1 MATAADVTL
10 THLTGAQ
17 IVAEYLIR
25 AGVPYAAG
33 IPGHGS
39 WALVDALARREPE
52 IRLIPVMHEQ
62 SAAHL
67 ADGYFRASGRPIA
80 AFTSI
85 GPGAANT
92 TVGVATAY
100 VDSSAFLLLIGSV
113 HTHMQGRSVLQEV
126 DRTHDANFARVLEPI
141 VKRWWQPSRVD
152 MVPFALHRAF
162 NEMLNGRPGPVLL
175 DLPMDVQTD
184 DAPVSLPPIEER
196 GGRGTRPRP
205 DAHETERAARLL
217 AGAERP
223 VIVAGGGVITA
234 EASADL
240 VAIAEYLG
248 APVVTTWMGKGA
260 IPEDHA
266 LNGWS
271 VGDTASTSGNKLAA
285 GADVILSVGCRFT
298 DWSASSYRKGVSFA
312 IPPSKLIQ
320 VDVDPREIGKNY
332 PVEAALVGDAQAA
345 LRDLLDALRQA
356 TPSRARSFTDQP
368 YFGQIQK
375 LKAEWEQIQA
385 ARRDSP
391 ARPITQT
398 RALFELRQVLDR
410 RTIVTSGAGVVQAS
424 VRQDFPVYEP
434 RTHLTSGGYSTMGFT
449 VPAAIGAKLAQPDRT
464 VVGIAGDGDFLQ
476 TMQELAT
483 AAMLNQPVLFV
494 VLNNA
499 GWISIKGGQL
509 ANFGQISMT
518 DFKRPN
524 GAVYS
529 PAYAEIARNFGIHG
543 EKVDDPAAIGPAVQR
558 ALATQGPALLEV
570 TVARDYPE
578 AGATK
583 AGWWDAPIPTYLP
596 EKRRAYDEGRA
607 EEQP

>member
-1 MATAADVTL
+1 MATAADVTTTRL
-10 THLTGAQ
+10 NGAQ

-25 AGVPYAAG
+25 AGVPYATG

-39 WALVDALARREPE
+39 WTIVDAVARREPA

-67 ADGYFRASGRPIA
+67 ADGYFRACGKPIM

-92 TVGVATAY
+92 TVGVGTAY
-100 VDSSAFLLLIGSV
+100 VDSSAFLLIIGSV
-113 HTHMQGRSVLQEV
+113 HTHMQGRSVLQEI
-126 DRTHDANFARVLEPI
+126 DRTHDANFARVLEPL
-141 VKRWWQPSRVD
+141 VKRWWQPSRVE
-152 MVPFALHRAF
+152 MVPYVMHRAF

-175 DLPMDVQTD
+175 DLPMDVQAD
-184 DAPVSLPPIEER
+184 DAVVTLPEIDHR
-196 GGRGTRPRP
+196 GGRRTRPRP
-205 DAHETERAARLL
+205 DAVETERAARLL
-217 AGAERP
+217 ASAERP
-223 VIVAGGGVITA
+223 VIVAGGGAITSDA
-234 EASADL
+234 AADL
-240 VAIAEYLG
+240 VAVAEYLG

-260 IPEDHA
+260 IPEDHP

-285 GADVILSVGCRFT
+285 NADVVLAVGCRFT

-320 VDVDPREIGKNY
+320 IDVDPREIGKNY

-356 TPSRARSFTDQP
+356 TPSRARTYRDLPSFDR
-368 YFGQIQK
+368 IQRV
-375 LKAEWEQIQA
+375 KAEWEQIQA
-385 ARRDSP
+385 ARRDAP
-391 ARPITQT
+391 GRPISQT
-398 RALFELRQVLDR
+398 RALHELRQALDR
-410 RTIVTSGAGVVQAS
+410 RAIVTSGAGVVQAS

-464 VVGIAGDGDFLQ
+464 VVGIAGDGDFMQ
-476 TMQELAT
+476 TMQEMAT
-483 AAMLNQPVLFV
+483 AAMLGTPVLFV
-494 VLNNA
+494 VLNNS

-509 ANFGQISMT
+509 ANFGRVAMT
-518 DFKRPN
+518 DFQRPD
-524 GAVYS
+524 GTTYS
-529 PAYAEIARNFGIHG
+529 PAYAEVARNFGLHG
-543 EKVDDPAAIGPAVQR
+543 EKVEDPADIGPAVRR
-558 ALATQGPALLEV
+558 ALATQGPALLEI
-570 TVARDYPE
+570 TVARDYPL

-583 AGWWDAPIPTYLP
+583 AGWWDAPVPTYLP
-596 EKRRAYDEGRA
+596 DQRRAYEAGRA
-607 EEQP
+607 EEQA